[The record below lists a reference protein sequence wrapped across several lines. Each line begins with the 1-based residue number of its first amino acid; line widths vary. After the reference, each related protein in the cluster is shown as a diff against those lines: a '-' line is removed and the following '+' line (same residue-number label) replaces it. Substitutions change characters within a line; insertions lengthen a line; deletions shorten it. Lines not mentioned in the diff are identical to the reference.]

1 MKIVKQLSQSR
12 HGGIVFI
19 NSEAASRRDMTL
31 AIAVMSE
38 DQSEIAI
45 LDSEHS
51 EVMKIKALLA
61 AGFKP
66 NYAKLPSG
74 NYFVC
79 QQSAAKSITESEVFD
94 VDGMN
99 EANISTD
106 LPNNSVTD
114 PAPVKP
120 KRPVVCKHNR
130 KVIGMYNE
138 ETDELEIDDEYH
150 IEDHEYLLLE
160 PSDDAPYWEIEED
173 LEQLMAMKDKPAK
186 EPEQVTEACEMAIA
200 ASQFLNY

>member
-19 NSEAASRRDMTL
+19 NSEAASRKDMTL
-31 AIAVMSE
+31 AIAIMSKDE
-38 DQSEIAI
+38 SELAV
-45 LDSEHS
+45 LQCVAP
-51 EVMKIKALLA
+51 EVDKMKALVA

-66 NYAKLPSG
+66 SFAKLPSG

-94 VDGMN
+94 VDSMN

-114 PAPVKP
+114 PAPVKT
-120 KRPVVCKHNR
+120 KRPVVYKR
-130 KVIGMYNE
+130 KVVGMYNE
-138 ETDELEIDDEYH
+138 ATDELEIDEEYH
-150 IEDHEYLLLE
+150 IDDHEYLLLE
-160 PSDDAPYWEIEED
+160 PCDDTPYWEIEED
-173 LEQLMAMKDKPAK
+173 LEQIMAIGKKPVK
-186 EPEQVTEACEMAIA
+186 EPERVTEACEMAIA